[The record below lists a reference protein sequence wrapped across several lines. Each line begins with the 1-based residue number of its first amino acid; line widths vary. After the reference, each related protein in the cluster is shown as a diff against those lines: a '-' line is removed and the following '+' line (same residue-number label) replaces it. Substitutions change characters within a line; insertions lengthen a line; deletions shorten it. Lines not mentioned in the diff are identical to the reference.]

1 MAAERRDELARA
13 GLEHLQAA
21 AHEVI
26 KATRSLLDAAE
37 ELVDDPAA
45 VQQAVATLASVAQA
59 AAGRLRTP
67 PTGATEARPEDDD
80 GDDDDGDGGSDG
92 AGSGRVQRIRIS

>member
-1 MAAERRDELARA
+1 MAADRRDELARA

-37 ELVDDPAA
+37 ELIDDPAA
-45 VQQAVATLASVAQA
+45 VQQVVATLASVAQA
-59 AAGRLRTP
+59 AASRLRSTERP
-67 PTGATEARPEDDD
+67 DPEDRTGPDEDDD
-80 GDDDDGDGGSDG
+80 EAPDEGRRG
-92 AGSGRVQRIRIS
+92 GRVQRIRVS